1 MLPFGCAAEHR
12 PKNQPRVRE
21 AMEFDDNARQ
31 ELFMGYDF
39 SSGRKRSG
47 DCWVLDAVSHANAGD
62 GKRCPVLRV
71 RETIPRRPGHWP
83 VNDGSLDFED
93 NRNFAAARA
102 EASDPT
108 LSCQNLRIHAWR
120 RGNPP
125 LSTRVLRRT
134 SECPTSGRRGETSSC
149 VASISRKKRMFT
161 LLEALESDPPSCP
174 S

>member
-1 MLPFGCAAEHR
+1 MLLVGCAIEHR
-12 PKNQPRVRE
+12 SKNQARAKE
-21 AMEFDDNARQ
+21 AGKFGYDTGPGI
-31 ELFMGYDF
+31 FMGYEF

-47 DCWVLDAVSHANAGD
+47 DYWVLGAESYANAGD

-134 SECPTSGRRGETSSC
+134 SECPTSGRCGGTSSC
-149 VASISRKKRMFT
+149 VTSISREKRT
-161 LLEALESDPPSCP
+161 STPLEAFESDPPHAP
-174 S
+174 